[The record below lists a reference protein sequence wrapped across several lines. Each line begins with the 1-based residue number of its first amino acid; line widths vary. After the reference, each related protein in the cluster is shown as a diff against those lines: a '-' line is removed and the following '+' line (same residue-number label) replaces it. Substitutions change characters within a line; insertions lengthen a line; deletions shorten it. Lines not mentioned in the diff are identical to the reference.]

1 MICLILT
8 SLLSLSAPLA
18 NAQDTT
24 LSGGVIRESKIQ
36 SHYRNISGLTYI
48 DSTLL
53 NTMPAIVGEKDIL
66 KIAQLTP
73 GFNEGKEG
81 DTGITIR
88 GGNYDQTAIRLDGA
102 IMYNPSHL
110 KGFVSTF
117 NPDIISH
124 AMLYKGELPPVYG
137 ERVSG
142 VVDIKTRDGNFKKFH
157 GGLTAGILSAHAYL
171 EGPIIKD
178 KLSFMLAARKSYFN
192 LILLPQFRKHVDDKS
207 FLDQFEGIEYY
218 DANAKLSWK
227 IGPDDIIRLSMYH
240 GRDNLPKD
248 NNKFQGS
255 TEKRVNEHMEM
266 VYFKDNI
273 STKQKQLN
281 TIVSLDWNHIFQ
293 NNGTLSASLFYSSY
307 NCNFYSV
314 SSSYYKNKTES
325 MLDSKLIA
333 ESEEV
338 IDGIVDRN
346 NRVENISF
354 HALYKKDTDK
364 NSLFAG
370 IDYSAQ
376 KILSGIK
383 QDYHSKIKEYIP
395 VVRDTT
401 ESIFYS
407 DSYKGTLHSFAAYID
422 DDFRVTPS
430 LSFGLGLRAQL
441 YKISKVSYFEPEP
454 RVRVRFNTGDLLFMA
469 GFNRT
474 SQAMHQIN
482 SANVVSP
489 SDRWLP
495 VTEAFRPITSNQYYT
510 SAEYSHGY
518 LTVSVDGYYKTM
530 SNLLEFKDGTNL
542 SRMSDWEKGICTGSG
557 RAFGIEFLAQ
567 ARFKKTEVSLAYTWS
582 KSLRKFDELNSGA
595 EFYAANDR
603 RHNVKITL
611 SHKFSKQ
618 FDVSAIFAA
627 HTGDR
632 FTLAHYSGLAN
643 IMFVQDPNYDITQAA
658 FLRSEISS
666 QSYITVPVYLH
677 RNNYK
682 LKTYHRMDVSATY
695 HIYHKNAESDICLS
709 IYNVYN
715 NQNPYTIQYCYDEN
729 GKNTLNNVCIL
740 PIIPSLSYTLK
751 F

>member
-36 SHYRNISGLTYI
+36 SHYRGILGLTYI

-53 NTMPAIVGEKDIL
+53 NTMPAIAGEKDIL

-142 VVDIKTRDGNFKKFH
+142 VVDIKTRDGNYKKFH

-178 KLSFMLAARKSYFN
+178 KLSFLAAFRKSYFN

-207 FLDQFEGIEYY
+207 FLEQFDGIKYY

-227 IGPDDIIRLSMYH
+227 IGPGDIIRLSVYH
-240 GRDNLPKD
+240 GLDNLPLTD
-248 NNKFQGS
+248 NHVQGTVDLFNSDYADFSDEVSATQKWGS
-255 TEKRVNEHMEM
+255 T
-266 VYFKDNI
+266 
-273 STKQKQLN
+273 LA
-281 TIVSLDWNHIFQ
+281 SLDWNHEFK
-293 NNGTLSASLFYSSY
+293 NKGTLSTTLSYSLYKY
-307 NCNFYSV
+307 NYNAAVVSNYSV
-314 SSSYYKNKTES
+314 FGKTTVHDTPTEITHESDENLDGNLLRTNQVDNISLQMLYKQNT
-325 MLDSKLIA
+325 
-333 ESEEV
+333 
-338 IDGIVDRN
+338 DRN
-346 NRVENISF
+346 SLSVGAEYSGQEIIS
-354 HALYKKDTDK
+354 KS
-364 NSLFAG
+364 NE
-370 IDYSAQ
+370 DYQ
-376 KILSGIK
+376 RL
-383 QDYHSKIKEYIP
+383 IKEYIP
-395 VVRDTT
+395 KYRDSTSSVNQT
-401 ESIFYS
+401 KIYS
-407 DSYKGTLHSFAAYID
+407 GTLHSVSAFID
-422 DDFRVTPS
+422 DLYWITPS
-430 LSFGLGLRAQL
+430 ISLGLGLRGQI
-441 YKISKVSYFEPEP
+441 YKIGKTSYFEPEP
-454 RVRVRFNTGDLLFMA
+454 RIRVGANFRDFHFTA

-489 SDRWLP
+489 DDRWFP
-495 VTEAFRPITSNQYYT
+495 VSESVKPIVANQYYA
-510 SAEYSHGY
+510 SAEYNKGIIK
-518 LTVSVDGYYKTM
+518 LSVEGYYKSM
-530 SNLLEFKDGTNL
+530 SNLLEYKDGASINEV
-542 SRMSDWEKGICTGSG
+542 SKWESLTCAGSG
-557 RAFGIEFLAQ
+557 RAFGFETLFQVLLKNTTASI
-567 ARFKKTEVSLAYTWS
+567 SYTWS
-582 KSLRKFDELNSGA
+582 KSLRQFDDLNSGK
-595 EFYAANDR
+595 EFYASNDR
-603 RHNVKITL
+603 RHNVKAQFI
-611 SHKFSKQ
+611 HRFSKH
-618 FDVSAIFAA
+618 FDISAIFVI
-627 HTGDR
+627 HSGDR

-643 IMFVQDPNYDITQAA
+643 ISFFQDPSVDISKVKY
-658 FLRSEISS
+658 LYGGPPSS
-666 QSYITVPVYLH
+666 FMFVPVYLE
-677 RNNYK
+677 RNNYQ
-682 LKTYHRMDVSATY
+682 LKTYHRMDISATY
-695 HIYHKNAESDICLS
+695 HIFHKKAESIINLS
-709 IYNVYN
+709 VYNVYN
-715 NQNPYTIQYCYDEN
+715 HKNPYTIRYVFDEN

>member
-36 SHYRNISGLTYI
+36 SHYKGILGLTYI

-53 NTMPAIVGEKDIL
+53 NTMPAIAGEKDIL

-88 GGNYDQTAIRLDGA
+88 GGNYDQTAIRLDCA

-142 VVDIKTRDGNFKKFH
+142 VVDIKTRDGNYKKFH
-157 GGLTAGILSAHAYL
+157 GGLTAGILSAHAFF
-171 EGPIIKD
+171 EGPIVKD

-240 GRDNLPKD
+240 GRDNLPLV
-248 NNKFQGS
+248 NNQFHGTAIKLVNS
-255 TEKRVNEHMEM
+255 ITEEVD
-266 VYFKDNI
+266 FKNDV
-273 STKQKQLN
+273 STKQNWGN
-281 TIVSLDWNHIFQ
+281 TVVTFDFSHVFS
-293 NNGTLSASLFYSSY
+293 NNGKLSLSVFYSLY
-307 NCNFYSV
+307 DCFYKSKIL
-314 SSSYYKNKTES
+314 SDYRIDIYTPSGIKT
-325 MLDSKLIA
+325 K
-333 ESEEV
+333 SEER
-338 IDGIVDRN
+338 IDENVDRN
-346 NRVENISF
+346 NRIGNISIQS
-354 HALYKKDTDK
+354 LYKKDTDK
-364 NSLFAG
+364 YSLCAG

-383 QDYHSKIKEYIP
+383 QDYHSKLKEYIP

-401 ESIFYS
+401 ELIIFS

-422 DDFRVTPS
+422 DNFRITPS
-430 LSFGLGLRAQL
+430 LSFGLGFRGQL
-441 YKISKVSYFEPEP
+441 YKIGSVSFFEPEP
-454 RVRVRFNTGDLLFMA
+454 RIRVMASVGKFHFSA

-474 SQAMHQIN
+474 SQAVHQIN
-482 SANVVSP
+482 SANIILP
-489 SDRWLP
+489 NDRWLP
-495 VTEAFRPITSNQYYT
+495 VSKSFRPTTANQYYIST
-510 SAEYSHGY
+510 KYSNG
-518 LTVSVDGYYKTM
+518 LFNISVDGYYKSM
-530 SNLLEFKDGTNL
+530 LNLFDYKDGANL
-542 SRMSDWEKGICTGSG
+542 NNISDWEKGICTGSG
-557 RAFGIEFLAQ
+557 RAFGIEFHAQ
-567 ARFKKTEVSLAYTWS
+567 ARFEKTEVSLAYTWS

-643 IMFVQDPNYDITQAA
+643 ISFIQNPDIDIT
-658 FLRSEISS
+658 SVIHSS
-666 QSYITVPVYLH
+666 YVHTSGSQIFVPVYLH

-682 LKTYHRMDVSATY
+682 LKTYHRMDISATY
-695 HIYHKNAESDICLS
+695 HIFHKKAESIINLS

-715 NQNPYTIQYCYDEN
+715 RKNPYTIRYVIDEN
-729 GKNTLNNVCIL
+729 GKNKLNNVCIL